1 MNFNWSERS
10 DLVKKRIFTKSH
22 SISGNLIVC
31 LLFSSLLPLKMLQVR
46 KKNYLKESERRRERK
61 RREGTFLLQMFEFY
75 SDDNKNP
82 LISTEEEIIDIE
94 RWSTSHEQQY
104 TSEQRKLMEEKWY
117 KYEKDL
123 K

>member
-1 MNFNWSERS
+1 
-10 DLVKKRIFTKSH
+10 
-22 SISGNLIVC
+22 
-31 LLFSSLLPLKMLQVR
+31 
-46 KKNYLKESERRRERK
+46 
-61 RREGTFLLQMFEFY
+61 MFEFY

>member
-1 MNFNWSERS
+1 
-10 DLVKKRIFTKSH
+10 
-22 SISGNLIVC
+22 
-31 LLFSSLLPLKMLQVR
+31 MLQVR